1 VVPPSSNK
9 RRKRPPVVRKRGD
22 GARLRS
28 IGALALV
35 VLALAVV
42 AYVAWRVRRPGPG
55 PEVVDAGEVV
65 RAVAGRLG
73 CGPERVTVETTMERG
88 ASVSFVTVHAPRGFK
103 TERFV
108 LDLEAHAHNLG
119 GRLEPRPLTEKGGYG
134 LARLEGDVGGSRW
147 RVLVLGD
154 EPPPAVKR
162 PEAAV
167 KLRASAARLAIVLD
181 DAGAS
186 IDVLRE
192 TEVLPPTIAVA
203 VLPNALRSAEVAR
216 GLGAQGRE
224 LLLHMPMEPLGNH
237 GPGAGEG
244 AIEVGLSGEEIRLR
258 VERALGVVA
267 GARGMNNHMG
277 SRATADPAAMRAVM
291 GVLRARGL
299 YFLDSRTTPDSVA
312 EQVAREAGIPALR
325 RDVFLD
331 LVSEPESIRH
341 ALEQAVARAK
351 AQGSAVAIGHVHP
364 LTIEILAHELPRLG
378 PDVRL
383 VRPSELLRGAS

>member
-1 VVPPSSNK
+1 MVPPSSNK
-9 RRKRPPVVRKRGD
+9 RRKRPPVARKRGD

>member
-1 VVPPSSNK
+1 MVPPSSNK
-9 RRKRPPVVRKRGD
+9 RRKRPPVARKRGD

-42 AYVAWRVRRPGPG
+42 AYLAWRVRRPGPG

>member
-1 VVPPSSNK
+1 
-9 RRKRPPVVRKRGD
+9 
-22 GARLRS
+22 
-28 IGALALV
+28 
-35 VLALAVV
+35 
-42 AYVAWRVRRPGPG
+42 
-55 PEVVDAGEVV
+55 
-65 RAVAGRLG
+65 
-73 CGPERVTVETTMERG
+73 
-88 ASVSFVTVHAPRGFK
+88 
-103 TERFV
+103 
-108 LDLEAHAHNLG
+108 
-119 GRLEPRPLTEKGGYG
+119 
-134 LARLEGDVGGSRW
+134 
-147 RVLVLGD
+147 
-154 EPPPAVKR
+154 VKR

>member
-1 VVPPSSNK
+1 MVPPSSNK

-35 VLALAVV
+35 GLALAVV
-42 AYVAWRVRRPGPG
+42 AYLAWRVRRPGPG